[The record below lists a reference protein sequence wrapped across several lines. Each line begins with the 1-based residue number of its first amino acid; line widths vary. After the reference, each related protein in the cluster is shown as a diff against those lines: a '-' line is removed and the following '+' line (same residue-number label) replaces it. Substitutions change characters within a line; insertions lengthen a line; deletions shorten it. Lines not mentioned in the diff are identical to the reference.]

1 MNLARWFGRER
12 ASPARWLVL
21 DVESSGLDPT
31 RDRLLA
37 IAAVAV
43 RPAPERLLVD
53 PGDSFEIVLRQAD
66 SGAGAPDKAN
76 ILVHGIGVG
85 AQRGGV
91 EPAEAL
97 AAFCAFAGAAPLVGF
112 HAAFDRALIERAL
125 KAVRAPR
132 LPNPWLDLADLAPVL
147 RPDTKA
153 HALDDWLAVYG
164 LTVGTR
170 HQAASDALATA
181 ELLQCLWPALR
192 AQGAGGRFDAVAKLA
207 AARRWV
213 AS

>member
-1 MNLARWFGRER
+1 MSWWPLLRPRGA
-12 ASPARWLVL
+12 APARWAVL

-43 RPAPERLLVD
+43 RPAGERLLID
-53 PGDSFEIVLRQAD
+53 AGDSFEVVLRQPAA
-66 SGAGAPDKAN
+66 AGAPDKAN
-76 ILVHGIGVG
+76 ILVHGIGVA

-97 AAFCAFAGAAPLVGF
+97 AAFRAWAGDAPLVGF

-125 KAVRAPR
+125 KAVQAPQ
-132 LPNPWLDLADLAPVL
+132 LPNRWLDLADLAPVL
-147 RPDTKA
+147 RPGVA
-153 HALDDWLAVYG
+153 ARALDDWLALYG
-164 LTVGTR
+164 LAVGTR
-170 HQAASDALATA
+170 HQAASDAWATA
-181 ELLQCLWPALR
+181 ELLQRLWPALR
-192 AQGAGGRFDAVAKLA
+192 AQGVADFAGAARLA

-213 AS
+213 GG